1 MAMMDIPTIL
11 HTAVVMAEA
20 REISYADV
28 KYLCLVLWGFSNTS
42 WIYGFVNQIGFVVVD
57 LDSQNN
63 GFC

>member
-1 MAMMDIPTIL
+1 
-11 HTAVVMAEA
+11 VVMAEA